1 MHGIADNPQN
11 PYASF
16 LVAASA
22 GSGKT
27 FQLSQRFLHLVSAGA
42 SPASV
47 LTVTFTKKAA
57 GEMRSRILA
66 EAADLL
72 AKPDKQKSFDERM
85 RRFYEHS
92 PQTARRMPPI
102 PASELAPRL
111 LASSQLLRISTIDS
125 LFLEW
130 VSKFPFEARP
140 EAKAEDRSGG
150 PTTLLDPESTK
161 KLGAQAWRATGQLLI
176 RALHKGESWADDLLS
191 SIPEGGILALERYL
205 SALDRQDTYV
215 WYSEKLAAA
224 RDGAFIPW
232 IDGVSEPS
240 QHELMTEITEAMR
253 AVAMSIS
260 NEDRRYAVLD
270 ALASGDFSAL
280 LATELLTKADLK
292 VSARYIK
299 GAKREAL
306 AEPISIVERAVRQ
319 HVDERQLVHLT
330 RVGISHYQLYRIFR
344 ALRENLKH
352 QSGALEFRD
361 LVKGGFELLHGAAS
375 AGARFLLAHTVQH
388 VLLDE
393 FQDTS
398 RLQWA
403 VFEEL
408 ITPMLSG
415 EGIEGASGLAPSV
428 FIVGDSKQSIY
439 GFREADPRVM
449 DDARSSLGSTLKDA
463 PLTSSFRT
471 AQVILDY
478 VNAVFRR
485 DESFP
490 PHRTAVIDGKIWV
503 PDHGRVIVLPLV
515 SLPKDSELEPAM
527 VEADMLASSLAEIL
541 GNGSNFPV
549 FDKATGS
556 YRPLVA
562 SDCCILY
569 RSSTHA
575 AIVEEALRRCS
586 VGCQREEERGFFA
599 RTEILDLTA
608 LLRFLALP
616 TDLVALATVLRSPL
630 GGVSDQV
637 MLPLLARFSG
647 DERAADRL
655 VEELQA
661 QGFAVATALKN
672 LRRLAG
678 RMLPHD
684 LVLEALR
691 QLDGFSTYA
700 HPAIYRDEDADL
712 AKRNLARL
720 VELIMALEDQGL
732 VNLVPLVERLDDMAR
747 SDEFGNAAG
756 RRSGVTLMT
765 IHKAKGLEFPLVAV
779 MDTGRPWGQRDSYW
793 AQGVDADQS
802 PGLYYVGTSGEQPQA
817 DPQFKQVLEATVGA
831 VSEECERLL
840 YVALTRARQYLVI
853 SGHQPARLKGI
864 ASTVVYPRLAEALSH
879 GPENRTSQ
887 LYRWRQATHASSNLN
902 QDGHSHQEHHSHHN
916 QGASATTAAEFLAY
930 QETLFWSSDAGQVG
944 LQQVPYTAQNASH
957 LSSQL
962 EKLKTRNDVP
972 REIKVVAP
980 SRHEVASL
988 ASTAPQLRLEAS
1000 MEPKTAALIGTFIH
1014 RAMEAFMKG
1023 CAFESEAAWQRLL
1036 GSSAASKRWREDV
1049 FGEIEALTDDP
1060 WLTNLRS
1067 TAVSLATELPIVYK
1081 RNKELVTGALD
1092 LLVET
1097 SPGSYLI
1104 VDYKTTRFAA
1114 SYSSSDITEAQLQT
1128 FCRERGYDEQLRD
1141 YAEAVHALHK
1151 GATVTAS
1158 IYFTQLRR
1166 PMTVALGV

>member
-1 MHGIADNPQN
+1 MHTTDENPQN

-72 AKPDKQKSFDERM
+72 AKPDKQRAFDERM

-92 PQTARRMPPI
+92 GGSARRTPPI

-140 EAKAEDRSGG
+140 EAKQEERRGG
-150 PTTLLDPESTK
+150 PTTLLDPDSSK

-176 RALHKGESWADDLLS
+176 RALAKGEDWADDLLS
-191 SIPEGGILALERYL
+191 SIPEGGVLALERFL
-205 SALDRQDTYV
+205 GALDRQDTYV
-215 WYSEKLAAA
+215 WYSERLAA
-224 RDGAFIPW
+224 RGGAFIPW
-232 IDGVSEPS
+232 LEHAAEPS
-240 QHELMTEITEAMR
+240 EHQLMDEIADAMR
-253 AVAMSIS
+253 AVAQSIS
-260 NEDRRYAVLD
+260 NEDRRHAVLD
-270 ALASGDFSAL
+270 ALAASDFGAL
-280 LATELLTKADLK
+280 LATELLTKAELK

-306 AEPISIVERAVRQ
+306 LEPIGVVESAVRR
-319 HVDERQLVHLT
+319 HVDERQLLHLT
-330 RVGISHYQLYRIFR
+330 RVGTSHYQLYRIYR
-344 ALRENLKH
+344 ALRENLKE

-408 ITPMLSG
+408 ITPMLAG
-415 EGIEGASGLAPSV
+415 DGIENKGGLAPSV
-428 FIVGDSKQSIY
+428 FIVGDAKQSIY
-439 GFREADPRVM
+439 GFREADPAVM
-449 DDARSSLGSTLKDA
+449 DDARTRLSASLNDA

-471 AQVILDY
+471 AQVVLDY

-490 PHRTAVIDGKIWV
+490 PHRTAAIDGKIWV
-503 PDHGRVIVLPLV
+503 PDCGRVMVLPLATV
-515 SLPKDSELEPAM
+515 SKDSELEPEM
-527 VEADMLASSLAEIL
+527 VEADMLASTLAEIL
-541 GNGSNFPV
+541 ANGCDFPV

-556 YRPLVA
+556 YRPLLA

-575 AIVEEALRRCS
+575 AIVEAALRRCA
-586 VGCQREEERGFFA
+586 VACQREEERGFFD

-616 TDLVALATVLRSPL
+616 TDLVALATVLRSPI
-630 GGVSDQV
+630 GGISDGV
-637 MLPLLARFSG
+637 MLPLLAQFKGEPGAG
-647 DERAADRL
+647 DLITDQLA
-655 VEELQA
+655 A
-661 QGFAVATALKN
+661 QGFAVAHAVKK

-678 RMLPHD
+678 RTLPHE
-684 LVLEALR
+684 LLMEGLR
-691 QLDGFSTYA
+691 QLDAFAAYS
-700 HPAIYRDEDADL
+700 HPDMYRDEDADL

-720 VELIMALEDQGL
+720 VELVMVLEDQGL
-732 VNLVPLVERLDDMAR
+732 VNLVPLVERLGDMAR

-793 AQGVDADQS
+793 AQGRDSDQS
-802 PGLYYVGTSGEQPQA
+802 PGLYFVGTSAEQPQA
-817 DPQFKQVLEATVGA
+817 DHQFLQVLEATESS
-831 VSEECERLL
+831 VSAECDRLL
-840 YVALTRARQYLVI
+840 YVALTRARQYLMI
-853 SGHQPARLKGI
+853 SGHQPARIKGI
-864 ASTVVYPRLAEALSH
+864 ANTVVYPRLAEAIH
-879 GPENRTSQ
+879 AGPEHRNSAP
-887 LYRWRQATHASSNLN
+887 YRWHRAASLASAT
-902 QDGHSHQEHHSHHN
+902 
-916 QGASATTAAEFLAY
+916 GASATAAAELLAY
-930 QETLFWSSDAGQVG
+930 QETLHWSSGTGGVATVADDSAGKGSQYLAPL
-944 LQQVPYTAQNASH
+944 LQNLRP
-957 LSSQL
+957 
-962 EKLKTRNDVP
+962 RIDVP
-972 REIKVVAP
+972 REVTIVAP
-980 SRHEVASL
+980 SRHETEST
-988 ASTAPQLRLEAS
+988 ASTTPHLPLRLEAN
-1000 MEPKTAALIGTFIH
+1000 MEPKMAALVGTFIH
-1014 RAMEAFMKG
+1014 RALEAFIKDSHFDG
-1023 CAFESEAAWQRLL
+1023 TLAWQRLL
-1036 GSSAASKRWREDV
+1036 GSTQASKRWRDEIMREVED
-1049 FGEIEALTDDP
+1049 LTRDQWIND
-1060 WLTNLRS
+1060 LRS
-1067 TAVSLATELPIVYK
+1067 QATKLSTELPVVYK
-1081 RNKELVTGALD
+1081 RGSELVTGSLD
-1092 LLVET
+1092 LLVER
-1097 SPGSYLI
+1097 SSGSFMI

-1114 SYSSSDITEAQLQT
+1114 SPLSAPLTDEQLLA
-1128 FCRERGYDEQLRD
+1128 FCQERGYVEQLRD
-1141 YAEAVHALHK
+1141 YAEAVRALHP
-1151 GATVTAS
+1151 GAELEAC
-1158 IYFTQLRR
+1158 IYFTQIRR
-1166 PMTVALGV
+1166 PLTVNLRP